1 MCEWVS
7 VLVVATERNLLQIKC
22 IAYKVR
28 KLTWHLDSKFSLIG
42 DNMQNFQEQNI
53 MDIT

>member
-42 DNMQNFQEQNI
+42 DMQSFQEQNI
-53 MDIT
+53 RDIT